1 MKILSYIFSIG
12 ILILSVIPC
21 EDKLYEPI
29 PIQIMGANHQAP
41 LDSHQHNVDYCSPFC
56 VCNCCQSQV
65 YTSNTHEAT
74 LDALPSDRITIYNIN
89 YTSIQLFDFHL
100 PPKA

>member
-1 MKILSYIFSIG
+1 MKIFSSIFSIG

-29 PIQIMGANHQAP
+29 PMQVIETGHQAP
-41 LDSHQHNVDYCSPFC
+41 LDSHQHGVDYCSPFC

-65 YTSNTHEAT
+65 YTANTIET
-74 LDALPSDRITIYNIN
+74 TPDVLPSDRITIYNIN
-89 YTSIQLFDFHL
+89 YTSIQLFDFL
-100 PPKA
+100 IPPKA